1 VGQQLGL
8 ALERLLALVL
18 GPELVLGLEQVPE
31 LVQGSS
37 RRSAERWC
45 RLPAEYWF

>member
-1 VGQQLGL
+1 MLV
-8 ALERLLALVL
+8 LERLLEQALVL
-18 GPELVLGLEQVPE
+18 QQGLVPVLEQELVL
-31 LVQGSS
+31 GSS

>member
-1 VGQQLGL
+1 VL
-8 ALERLLALVL
+8 ALERLLVLALGQV
-18 GPELVLGLEQVPE
+18 LVLGLEQVPE

-45 RLPAEYWF
+45 RLPAEDWF

>member
-1 VGQQLGL
+1 VL
-8 ALERLLALVL
+8 ALERLLEQ
-18 GPELVLGLEQVPE
+18 ELVLEQGLAPVLEQE
-31 LVQGSS
+31 LVLGSS